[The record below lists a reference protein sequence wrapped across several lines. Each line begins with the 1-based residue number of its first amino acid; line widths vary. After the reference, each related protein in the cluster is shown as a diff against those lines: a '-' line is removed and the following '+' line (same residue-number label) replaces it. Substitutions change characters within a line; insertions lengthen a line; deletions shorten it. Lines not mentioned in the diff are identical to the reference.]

1 MTDVP
6 EKIPEDIDRT
16 ATDIVRANYIS
27 SGDEPEWLMYKAIA
41 EALLAERLAQKERD
55 AKVVEA
61 IGSVGR
67 DWALTSFMGS
77 LRRDIAAAIRQS

>member
-6 EKIPEDIDRT
+6 EDIR
-16 ATDIVRANYIS
+16 
-27 SGDEPEWLMYKAIA
+27 EIA
-41 EALLAERLAQKERD
+41 AKLASMRGSIALRGFIAQALLTERLAQKERD
-55 AKVVEA
+55 AKMVEA